1 MVQPRSPRPQRRPV
15 RRSQTALDQRT
26 APQGHGRRCAGGAR
40 RRAITAAGRS
50 AAGTGQRPAGT
61 DLRLVQRPLP
71 HHPPARKLDPTVAR
85 ANWAQVFYADVTPAE
100 TERALHVTEAIA
112 PALDALADALSG
124 CEWNRPAIAA
134 AFKQVLASQGLKMPQ
149 LAMPTRVLTVGTAH
163 TPSVDALLELM

>member
-61 DLRLVQRPLP
+61 DLRLVQGQLR
-71 HHPPARKLDPTVAR
+71 H
-85 ANWAQVFYADVTPAE
+85 YADVTPAE

-134 AFKQVLASQGLKMPQ
+134 AFKQVLA
-149 LAMPTRVLTVGTAH
+149 
-163 TPSVDALLELM
+163 